1 MGGVLTVE
9 MAVAG
14 VENENVG
21 RTLIDGSAVANETV
35 GRAAIVGNA
44 ANVAVGAMVDVAGA

>member
-21 RTLIDGSAVANETV
+21 SMPIDGSKVTNETV

-44 ANVAVGAMVDVAGA
+44 ANVAVGAIVDVAGA